1 VPKFLSSPANAG
13 NDLDEQDIS
22 QENLDG
28 NRQNYQNGSFASC
41 SPDAPLYRNDR
52 INIAPR
58 EQHCRTCA
66 EVEVPLEETLAPSN
80 AIANEVDRYSLEV
93 L

>member
-1 VPKFLSSPANAG
+1 MIESNEFGLPNRDPPVPKFLSSPANAG

-28 NRQNYQNGSFASC
+28 NRQNYQNGMFAFC

-52 INIAPR
+52 INIAQATRASGFSLQIPR
-58 EQHCRTCA
+58 LWFDC
-66 EVEVPLEETLAPSN
+66 
-80 AIANEVDRYSLEV
+80 
-93 L
+93 